1 MELSNVIA
9 IMALISTIVI
19 AVVGWKIA
27 EKKDDKDSN
36 NILITLNTEMKY
48 NTKQLESIDKKLESI
63 ESKLDD
69 TALKVAKHESDIK
82 TLFEYIKL
90 HLFRIRRIESHV
102 GIKGED
108 ENEQFK

>member
-1 MELSNVIA
+1 MELSNVIS
-9 IMALISTIVI
+9 ILALASTIVI
-19 AVVGWKIA
+19 AVVGWNINRD
-27 EKKDDKDSN
+27 KDDKESN

-48 NTKQLESIDKKLESI
+48 NTKQLENIDKKLESI

-82 TLFEYIKL
+82 TLFDYIKL
-90 HLFRIRRIESHV
+90 HLFRIRRIENHV

-108 ENEQFK
+108 DENRD